1 MTMPEQKAQNTEAE
15 LSMKTIKP
23 ALLFAAAAIILAIA
37 LGIVWLSAPA
47 KPDRIE
53 HLSDSWVLKENRNG
67 PVIGDL
73 GGVPVSIPRPYA
85 NFVEYDGDPHFMEK
99 RKEPAPKRTYESKL
113 ASFGFEVRYPD
124 MAPVTGEN
132 AAEKRKENIHTT
144 MWMRVGINSHSAYGG
159 AGDDGIER
167 RARDITDPKA
177 HRYPYKPMPE
187 KVHGLT
193 GYFPEGPDESKRLQQ
208 VGGSDFNDKNLYFY
222 RDGAGPVETYIE
234 CSNMAHSAA
243 GCSQVFNLQP
253 EMRIRV
259 NVSYRRD
266 LLPHWREI
274 QNSVSKVILG
284 FRVNPATTENSK

>member
-15 LSMKTIKP
+15 LPTQKVKP
-23 ALLFAAAAIILAIA
+23 ALLFAASAVILAIA

-73 GGVPVSIPRPYA
+73 GGVPVSIPKPYA
-85 NFVEYDGDPHFMEK
+85 NFVEYDGDPNFMEK

-113 ASFGFEVRYPD
+113 ASFAFEVRYPD
-124 MAPVTGEN
+124 MAPVTDEN

-144 MWMRVGINSHSAYGG
+144 MWMRVGVDSHSHYGG
-159 AGDDGIER
+159 AGDEFLEKEVMAIF
-167 RARDITDPKA
+167 DPKA
-177 HRYPYKPMPE
+177 HRYPYQPLPE

-193 GYFPEGPDESKRLQQ
+193 GYFPVGADESKRLQQ
-208 VGGSDFNDKNLYFY
+208 AGGADWNDKNLYFH
-222 RDGAGPVETYIE
+222 RDEAGRVDAYIE
-234 CSNMAHSAA
+234 CGNMAHSADR
-243 GCSQVFNLQP
+243 CKLFFNLKP
-253 EMRIRV
+253 NIRV
-259 NVSYRRD
+259 RVWVNFRRD
-266 LLPHWREI
+266 LLPNWREI

-284 FRVNPATTENSK
+284 FRVNPVTTEYSK

>member
-113 ASFGFEVRYPD
+113 AGFAFEVRYPD
-124 MAPVTGEN
+124 MTPVTDEN
-132 AAEKRKENIHTT
+132 ATEKRKENIYTT
-144 MWMRVGINSHSAYGG
+144 MWMRVGVDSHSQYGG

-177 HRYPYKPMPE
+177 HRYTYKLMPE

-193 GYFPEGPDESKRLQQ
+193 GYFPEGPDESRRLLQ
-208 VGGSDFNDKNLYFY
+208 VGGADMNDVNLYYY
-222 RDGAGPVETYIE
+222 RNESGQVDSYIE
-234 CSNMAHSAA
+234 CGNMAHSADR
-243 GCSQVFNLQP
+243 CKLFFNLKP
-253 EMRIRV
+253 DMRIRV
-259 NVSYRRD
+259 WVNFRRE

-274 QNSVSKVILG
+274 QSSVSKVILG
-284 FRVNPATTENSK
+284 FRVNPENTKNSK